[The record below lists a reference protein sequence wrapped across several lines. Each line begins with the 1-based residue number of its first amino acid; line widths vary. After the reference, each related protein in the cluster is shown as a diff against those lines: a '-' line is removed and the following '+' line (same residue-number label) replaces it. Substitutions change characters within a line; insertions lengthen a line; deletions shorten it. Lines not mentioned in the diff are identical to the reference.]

1 LSLPAFSATI
11 QDVMIVQTAIV
22 LPVAAAVSGAAS
34 IEGHGMRG
42 GPRGRRWSWRG
53 SVPPAVSL

>member
-1 LSLPAFSATI
+1 
-11 QDVMIVQTAIV
+11 MIVQTAIV